1 MPQNLNNI
9 TDFSSIFEKQIKPA
23 PGVLLLAEPFMESPE
38 FRRAVVLLTEHN
50 EKGSMGFILNRKLAI
65 KPTQAIDDFPEF
77 EDTLFYGGPV
87 STELLFY
94 IHTLGD
100 LLEGSIEVMEGV
112 YMGGDF
118 EDLKELLKQ
127 GKVKASQI
135 RFFAGYSGWTAGQLK
150 SEMKQHSWIVTAASK
165 KLVMKDKGNL
175 WKNIL
180 KDLGGKYSMVADFPE
195 DPTLN

>member
-1 MPQNLNNI
+1 MSPNENI
-9 TDFSSIFEKQIKPA
+9 VDFSSLFEKQPKPA
-23 PGVLLLAEPFMESPE
+23 PGNFLLAEPFMESPE

-50 EKGSMGFILNRKLAI
+50 ENGTMGFILNRKLAI
-65 KPTQAIDDFPEF
+65 KPTQAIDDFPDF

-87 STELLFY
+87 STEMLFY
-94 IHTLGD
+94 LHTVGD
-100 LLEGSIEVMEGV
+100 LLEGSVEVMPGL

-118 EDLKELLKQ
+118 EALKNLLKA
-127 GKVKASQI
+127 GKIKPSQV

-150 SEMKQHSWIVTAASK
+150 TEIKQHSWIITGAKSNYIMANNS
-165 KLVMKDKGNL
+165 NL

-180 KDLGGKYSMVADFPE
+180 KDLGGKYAMVADFPE